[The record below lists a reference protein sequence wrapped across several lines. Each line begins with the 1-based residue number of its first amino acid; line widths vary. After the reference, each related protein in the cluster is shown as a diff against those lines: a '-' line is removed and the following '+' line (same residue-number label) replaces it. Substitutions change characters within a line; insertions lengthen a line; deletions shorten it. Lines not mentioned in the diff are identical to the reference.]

1 MAVMIA
7 FPQAA
12 IVGGGAVGV
21 VIVLGVHFLSVPLLR
36 AWPTSGEDC
45 TPTQKRIMS
54 QLSSAV

>member
-21 VIVLGVHFLSVPLLR
+21 VIVLGVFLSVPLLR